1 MTPSGDPPL
10 GITQLSVGELGET
23 RWDAVVA
30 GAGPAGATAALVLA
44 RRGRRVLLVDGARF
58 PRDKVCGD
66 ALIPDALR
74 VLERLGLVEEARSLG
89 HAASTLSLYSSAR
102 ARLDVRSTF
111 VTMRRRRFDAF
122 LVRKAIDAGACF
134 AHGRVDALIPQP
146 DGSIH
151 AQFRGVDAPVAASA
165 GLTAT
170 GASVDLLRGH
180 GLLSRPEANA
190 MALRCYVKSDE
201 RIEELVVSY
210 DRAIAPGYAWIF
222 PMGGGL
228 YNVGCGTTIVGDG
241 RRMNLRRDFQAFV
254 ERFPLARSL
263 MRRASQVTRLE
274 GARLRCG
281 LTGVH
286 PIGPRTALSIGEAIG
301 ATFPLTGEGIGKA
314 IETGILGAE
323 AVAHALDGGGALA
336 LGDYVR
342 RLELELKPR
351 YLGYEIAQ
359 RWVTWPRLGD
369 FVVRR
374 AGRSRYLQDAI
385 AGILEERVD
394 PRAVFSLAGLA
405 RSWVR

>member
-1 MTPSGDPPL
+1 MTSSGEPPL
-10 GITQLSVGELGET
+10 GIAQRSVGELAET
-23 RWDAVVA
+23 RWDAIVV
-30 GAGPAGATAALVLA
+30 GAGPAGATAARVLA
-44 RRGRRVLLVDGARF
+44 RGGRRVLLVDAERF

-74 VLERLGLVEEARSLG
+74 VLERLDLIDEVRALG
-89 HAASTLSLYSSAR
+89 HAASTLSLYSAAR
-102 ARLDVRSTF
+102 AKLDVRSTF
-111 VTMRRRRFDAF
+111 VTMRRQRFDAL
-122 LVRKAIDAGACF
+122 LVRKAIEAGACF
-134 AHGRVDALIPQP
+134 ALGRVEALIPQP
-146 DGSIH
+146 DGSIR
-151 AQFRGVDAPVAASA
+151 ARFRGVDAAVAASA

-180 GLLSRPEANA
+180 GLVSRPEANA

-201 RIEELVVSY
+201 RIDELVVSY

-222 PMGGGL
+222 PVGDGV

-241 RRMNLRRDFQAFV
+241 RRINLRRDFQTFV
-254 ERFPLARSL
+254 EHFPLARSL

-281 LTGVH
+281 LSGVH
-286 PIGPRTALSIGEAIG
+286 PIGPQTALSIGEAIG

-314 IETGILGAE
+314 IETGVLGAE
-323 AVAHALDGGGALA
+323 AVAHALDGGGAPA
-336 LGDYVR
+336 LGDYAR
-342 RLELELKPR
+342 RVERELKPR

-359 RWVTWPRLGD
+359 RWVKWPRLGD

-394 PRAVFSLAGLA
+394 PRAVFSLGGLA